1 LPADALALALAAAC
15 LHALWNLLLAR
26 TPDVQAATAVTFAVA
41 AVAFLPV
48 AVARWDMDAD
58 AVPYIVVSSAFEL
71 AYLALLAAA
80 YTRAELSV
88 VYPIARGLAPVLVLG
103 VGVAALGVGTSTVE
117 VAGVLLVA
125 LGVLLVRGLRRG
137 ESRGAL
143 FGVAI
148 AGCIAGYT
156 LADARGVEHADPLAY
171 LEVVMAGPVLVYVAV
186 VASRRGLPALRRQ
199 LSPATIVAGL
209 ATFGA
214 FALAL
219 FALQRASAA
228 SVAAVRET
236 SVVIAVALAAPVLG
250 EHVTPKRL
258 AGAIL
263 VVAGIATLGLG

>member
-1 LPADALALALAAAC
+1 MPADALALALGAAC

-26 TPDVQAATAVTFAVA
+26 ASDVQAATAVTFVIA

-48 AVARWDMDAD
+48 AVARWDVEAA
-58 AVPYIVVSSAFEL
+58 AVPYVAVSSGFEL

-80 YTRAELSV
+80 YTHAQLSV

-103 VGVAALGVGTSTVE
+103 IGVAVLGVGTSAIE
-117 VAGVLLVA
+117 VWGVLLVA
-125 LGVLLVRGLRRG
+125 FGVLLVRGLRAG
-137 ESRGAL
+137 DSRGAA

-148 AGCIAGYT
+148 AACIAGYT
-156 LADARGVEHADPLAY
+156 LADARGVDHADPLAY
-171 LEVVMAGPVLVYVAV
+171 LELVLAGPVVVYAAV
-186 VASRRGLPALRRQ
+186 MARRRGLRVLRAQ
-199 LSPATIVAGL
+199 FSPSTVIAGL
-209 ATFGA
+209 SSFGA

-250 EHVTPKRL
+250 ERVTPKRF
-258 AGAIL
+258 AGAVL
-263 VVAGIATLGLG
+263 VVAGVAILGLG

>member
-1 LPADALALALAAAC
+1 MPADALALALGAAC

-26 TPDVQAATAVTFAVA
+26 APDVQAATAVTFAVA

-48 AVARWDMDAD
+48 AVVRWDVEAA
-58 AVPYIVVSSAFEL
+58 AVPYVLVSAAFEL

-80 YTRAELSV
+80 YTHAQLSV

-103 VGVAALGVGTSTVE
+103 IGVTVLGVGTSPVE
-117 VAGVLLVA
+117 VWGVLLVA
-125 LGVLLVRGLRRG
+125 LGVLLVRGLRSG
-137 ESRGAL
+137 DSREAA

-171 LEVVMAGPVLVYVAV
+171 LELVMAGPVLLYAAV
-186 VASRRGLPALRRQ
+186 MARRRGIPALRRQ
-199 LSPATIVAGL
+199 LNPATIVAGL
-209 ATFGA
+209 STYGA

-250 EHVTPKRL
+250 ERVTPRRF
-258 AGAIL
+258 AGAVL
-263 VVAGIATLGLG
+263 VVAGVAILGLG